1 MIKTILLTAVGAS
14 ALATFSSAAVTA
26 TLTPTLDTDS
36 YIFMATENDDDEFIT
51 VYERRTILGSHH
63 YPFGHIEFNVS
74 GLAIDENK
82 TLTLTPYGFLVS
94 RSETRP
100 NGSSKVKL
108 VALDAPWSEYTGSFF
123 KGSWVDT
130 HVNDVTEIGIFEFTN
145 DDENKTE
152 LDPVTLDVTATV
164 NGWISGDKPN
174 YGFALVCVDDEQDH
188 IELYSSDH
196 KDGATKG
203 PLLKSFTPDP
213 VPEPS
218 SAALLGAGGLALL
231 LRRRR

>member
-1 MIKTILLTAVGAS
+1 MIKTILLTAIGAS
-14 ALATFSSAAVTA
+14 ALATFSSAAVT

-36 YIFMATENDDDEFIT
+36 YIFVGTENDDDEFIS
-51 VYERRTILGSHH
+51 VGERYTIVGSHH
-63 YPFGHIEFNVS
+63 YTVGHIEFNVS

-82 TLTLTPYGFLVS
+82 TLTLTPYEFKTGTGPGGE
-94 RSETRP
+94 RSFT
-100 NGSSKVKL
+100 GSTKVKL
-108 VALDAPWSEYTGSFF
+108 VALDAPWSDYTGSFF

-130 HVNDVTEIGIFEFTN
+130 HVNNVTEIGIFEFSN
-145 DDENKTE
+145 DDPNKTE

-164 NGWISGDKPN
+164 NSWINGDKPN
-174 YGFALVCVDDEQDH
+174 YGFALVCESQPR

-196 KDGATKG
+196 EDGATKG
-203 PLLKSFTPDP
+203 PLLKSFPAP